1 MPMFQYQGRDPSGA
15 PIKKILKASSVDE
28 VVMYLEKRNITPIK
42 IDEIEL
48 GTDATATI
56 ENFLGI
62 NNITTEEIMNFCR
75 QLSTLI
81 AAGVPIIKALNQLAQ
96 STTSHRFSQA
106 LSNIADS
113 VAAGQTFSDALA
125 KYPAIFSTIVTNLI
139 EVGENTG
146 HLNETLMQ
154 ISMYLEKYLA
164 NRRRL
169 ISTARY
175 PIMVF
180 FGTLVAMVVMN
191 MFVIPKFTM
200 IFSRFH
206 LELPLATRVIIDI
219 SNFMLNH
226 WLALL
231 IAALSIIFG
240 VPRLMSIFPIL
251 RYYWDKYK
259 LRIPVTGNIQK
270 RIIISQFC
278 WTFALIL
285 RSGIPVVQGIQL
297 AGNSTGN
304 AYFTKQINKM
314 KEGIEHGQSFSQGAM
329 NTDLFFPTIIQMIE
343 VGEETGRLDE
353 ILTEV
358 SQFYDGEIEFD
369 IRRLNELLEPVLLCM
384 VGSVILV
391 MAIGIY
397 FPMWDL
403 IKIAQF

>member
-1 MPMFQYQGRDPSGA
+1 MFQYQGRDPSGTL
-15 PIKKILKASSVDE
+15 IKKILKASSVDE
-28 VVMYLEKRNITPIK
+28 VVMYLEKRNITPIQ

-48 GTDATATI
+48 GTDATAAI

-96 STTSHRFSQA
+96 STASHRLSLA
-106 LSNIADS
+106 LSNIADN

-180 FGTLVAMVVMN
+180 VGTLVAMVVMN
-191 MFVIPKFTM
+191 IFVIPKFTM

-219 SNFMLNH
+219 SSFMLNH

-231 IAALSIIFG
+231 IATLSIIFG
-240 VPRLMSIFPIL
+240 IPRLMSAFSIL

-285 RSGIPVVQGIQL
+285 RSGIPVVKGIQL

-314 KEGIEHGQSFSQGAM
+314 KEGIEHGQSFSQGAV

-358 SQFYDGEIEFD
+358 SQFYEGEIEFD
-369 IRRLNELLEPVLLCM
+369 IRRLNELLEPVLLCL